1 MDTNTASTDVNST
14 ITIVHINEHQIS
26 NEDQTW
32 KEYTEFH
39 NEQDEHATLW
49 TRIQRM
55 VRSALGYENTLIRY
69 HPKPSD
75 PFKA

>member
-1 MDTNTASTDVNST
+1 MTTSQVNTA
-14 ITIVHINEHQIS
+14 ITVVHINEHEIS

-32 KEYTEFH
+32 KEYNSF
-39 NEQDEHATLW
+39 NNDQVEQATLW

-55 VRSALGYENTLIRY
+55 VRSALGYETTLIRY
-69 HPKPSD
+69 HHKSID